1 MAHRAIRALM
11 GAAFAI
17 MAGGARAQDAEW
29 ANVIAAAK
37 KEGSVVVYNAGLGVP
52 LYEAIARD
60 FEKEYGIRVDSII
73 GRGSE
78 ITERIR
84 AEQGAGR
91 FIGDLQLHAESVIV
105 QQQTQAPFVQDLPAL
120 PNAGK
125 LREPFAVTR
134 VSIPIYTQAYGI
146 FINTNLVKP
155 EDEPRSWTDLL
166 DPRWKGKILSD
177 DLRPIGA
184 GNGLFTTLYKTYG
197 ASYHEKLAA
206 QALTFS
212 RDPAADAR
220 RVARGEFPIYIP
232 QVYGLVSTFSGLPV
246 KALVP
251 ADGTPYSAMDF
262 ALMSKAPHPNAAR
275 LMINYF
281 LEAKAQLVY
290 AEGWMPPVA
299 RDVIEKTSPAARPYA
314 GVKLLGTT
322 KPEEREEM
330 MALARKFYAN
340 Y

>member
-1 MAHRAIRALM
+1 MKLLGIAGLVACVYA
-11 GAAFAI
+11 GAT
-17 MAGGARAQDAEW
+17 RAQTSMDWDAT
-29 ANVIAAAK
+29 VAAAK
-37 KEGSVVVYNAGLGVP
+37 REGAVTVYDAGLGVP
-52 LYEAIARD
+52 LYETIARE
-60 FEKEYGIRVDSII
+60 FEKTYGIRVETIY

-78 ITERIR
+78 LTERIR
-84 AEQGAGR
+84 AEFTAGR
-91 FIGDLQLHAESVIV
+91 RVGDLQLHAESVIV
-105 QQQTQAPFVQDLPAL
+105 QQQTLAAFSEPAPQVPNAARLRQPFVATP
-120 PNAGK
+120 
-125 LREPFAVTR
+125 

-146 FINTNLVKP
+146 FVNTNLVKP
-155 EDEPRSWTDLL
+155 EDEPKSWADLL

-184 GNGLFTTLYKTYG
+184 GNGLFTALYKAYG
-197 ASYHEKLAA
+197 GGFHEKLAA

-220 RVARGEFPIYIP
+220 RVARGEFAIYIP

-251 ADGTPYSAMDF
+251 SDGTPYSSMDF
-262 ALMSKAPHPNAAR
+262 AVMAGAPHPNAAR

-281 LEAKAQLVY
+281 LERKAQLVF
-290 AEGWMPPVA
+290 AEGWMPPVVEG
-299 RDVIEKTSPAARPYA
+299 VIEASSPTARPYA

-322 KPEEREEM
+322 RPEERDEM
-330 MALARKFYAN
+330 MALARKYYAS